1 MPWQVD
7 ETARQIIPDLFTSLA
22 YVPVRTTGDGNNCL
36 FNATS
41 LAMWHSEQ
49 QATELRLRTCIEL
62 ALNWDFHK
70 QHPVVNQAHIPYHT
84 RKHGDGTMSIP
95 TLFDIA
101 CFTAES
107 SKVYQMQGFE
117 AAFDNEIMR
126 TSINYSY
133 SGTLQIMGL
142 TSVLERRAINF
153 YLSIRTRF
161 IPERHLAKA

>member
-1 MPWQVD
+1 
-7 ETARQIIPDLFTSLA
+7 
-22 YVPVRTTGDGNNCL
+22 
-36 FNATS
+36 
-41 LAMWHSEQ
+41 
-49 QATELRLRTCIEL
+49 
-62 ALNWDFHK
+62 
-70 QHPVVNQAHIPYHT
+70 
-84 RKHGDGTMSIP
+84 MSIP
-95 TLFDIA
+95 TLFDTA
-101 CFTAES
+101 RFAAES

-153 YLSIRTRF
+153 YLSIRARF